1 MRQHLMW
8 SLSARAGNKVG
19 NWTVQVALVA
29 NATQTD
35 VVVNGTITIGA
46 RTSWRVLADGA
57 R

>member
-1 MRQHLMW
+1 VRRHLMW

-29 NATQTD
+29 NASQTD